1 MEPAAAVEELTGG
14 AFTGLE
20 DLSEQFT
27 GLTAPGLRQFLLDL
41 LTPELGG
48 PEAPVLSGMPL
59 MNLLA
64 GMEGVRLDLLMGL
77 LTALQ
82 SGESAPAAGDPA
94 ANPEAQ
100 AALQTAQAAQAASG
114 TAPDAPSAPVTVAQ
128 MGNMPV
134 IGRDLPGV
142 EAQSYHLYPSGKAAL
157 QGVQQDAAGA
167 VLPFG
172 AGVDKYR
179 LHSATSFI
187 PSGEGKNRTSP
198 TAVS

>member
-1 MEPAAAVEELTGG
+1 MIRLGPLVKAAVHQGVDHRPGALPRFFQLLQAGQQVGG
-14 AFTGLE
+14 QGVYIKGAGK
-20 DLSEQFT
+20 DQRPRP
-27 GLTAPGLRQFLLDL
+27 GQGLRDL
-41 LTPELGG
+41 
-48 PEAPVLSGMPL
+48 
-59 MNLLA
+59 
-64 GMEGVRLDLLMGL
+64 R
-77 LTALQ
+77 
-82 SGESAPAAGDPA
+82 
-94 ANPEAQ
+94 
-100 AALQTAQAAQAASG
+100 
-114 TAPDAPSAPVTVAQ
+114 
-128 MGNMPV
+128 
-134 IGRDLPGV
+134 RDLPGV